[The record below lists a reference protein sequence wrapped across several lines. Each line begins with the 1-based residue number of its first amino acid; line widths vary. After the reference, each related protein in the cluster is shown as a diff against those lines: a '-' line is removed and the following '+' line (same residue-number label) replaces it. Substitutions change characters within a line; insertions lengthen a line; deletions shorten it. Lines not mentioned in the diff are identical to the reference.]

1 MNKNKIFAGGG
12 YTAPELD
19 VILVNAEFGV
29 DVSSEYSDIENTP
42 SYDYGDF

>member
-1 MNKNKIFAGGG
+1 MIKRNIFAEE

-29 DVSSEYSDIENTP
+29 DVSSEYSDIEDTL
-42 SYDYGDF
+42 SKDYGDF